1 MRNNLHPVWLIAKRE
16 LRDQFRDWRILFPLI
31 VLTLVFPFLMNEV
44 AFQAVAFANRYGGN
58 LIVDRLVP
66 FSVLIIGFFPITV
79 SLVVALESFVGEKER
94 GTIEPL
100 LSSPMEDWQLYAG
113 KLLVG
118 ISTPLFASFFSIIF
132 YLIMVSYQDLNMP
145 KLPVIAQLFG
155 LTAAHAILMTS
166 AAIVIS
172 VQSTTVKAANLLAS
186 FIVVPVAMLMQGETV
201 MLFWGTDDVLW
212 LAVLAVL
219 VMSFLL
225 VRLGIAH
232 FNREYLLGREIDTL
246 KIRLTLKKFWAA
258 FKGQATSVLDW
269 YRRVLRQAVAQLFVP
284 FAIVLMMAIAGIWFA
299 YDWTM
304 NNVPVLLQQ
313 YSQEDISKLVRETN
327 QLPDINDLR
336 AQLSMRNIF
345 THNVQAMLG
354 ILLAG
359 LVSFS
364 VLGMLVY
371 LANIGVVGGLLGVL
385 QIAGM
390 SPVLILLAGLLPHGT
405 FEIPALMLSAASV
418 LRIGAVLVTP
428 QLGRSMGDVIV
439 DLLADWT
446 KVFIG
451 LVIPL
456 LAIAALVETYIT
468 PAILLSVLK

>member
-1 MRNNLHPVWLIAKRE
+1 
-16 LRDQFRDWRILFPLI
+16 
-31 VLTLVFPFLMNEV
+31 
-44 AFQAVAFANRYGGN
+44 
-58 LIVDRLVP
+58 
-66 FSVLIIGFFPITV
+66 
-79 SLVVALESFVGEKER
+79 
-94 GTIEPL
+94 
-100 LSSPMEDWQLYAG
+100 
-113 KLLVG
+113 
-118 ISTPLFASFFSIIF
+118 
-132 YLIMVSYQDLNMP
+132 
-145 KLPVIAQLFG
+145 
-155 LTAAHAILMTS
+155 
-166 AAIVIS
+166 
-172 VQSTTVKAANLLAS
+172 
-186 FIVVPVAMLMQGETV
+186 
-201 MLFWGTDDVLW
+201 
-212 LAVLAVL
+212 
-219 VMSFLL
+219 
-225 VRLGIAH
+225 
-232 FNREYLLGREIDTL
+232 
-246 KIRLTLKKFWAA
+246 
-258 FKGQATSVLDW
+258 
-269 YRRVLRQAVAQLFVP
+269 
-284 FAIVLMMAIAGIWFA
+284 MMAIAGIWFA

-313 YSQEDISKLVRETN
+313 YSQADISKLVRETN

-336 AQLSMRNIF
+336 AQLSARNIF

-371 LANIGVVGGLLGVL
+371 LANICVVGGLLGVL

-390 SPVLILLAGLLPHGT
+390 SPVLILLAGLLPHGI

-428 QLGRSMGDVIV
+428 QLGKSMGDVLV

-456 LAIAALVETYIT
+456 LAAAALVETYIT

>member
-145 KLPVIAQLFG
+145 QWPVIAQLFG

-172 VQSTTVKAANLLAS
+172 VQSTSVKAANLLAS

-212 LAVLAVL
+212 WAVLAVL

-232 FNREYLLGREIDTL
+232 FNREYLLGREIDTIN
-246 KIRLTLKKFWAA
+246 IRLTLQKFWTT
-258 FKGQATSVLDW
+258 FKGQAASVPDW
-269 YRRVLRQAVAQLFVP
+269 YRRALRQAVAQLFVP

-304 NNVPVLLQQ
+304 NNVPVLLKQS
-313 YSQEDISKLVRETN
+313 SQEDISKLVRETN

-336 AQLSMRNIF
+336 AQLSVSNIF
-345 THNVQAMLG
+345 TNNVQAMLI

-364 VLGMLVY
+364 VLGILVY
-371 LANIGVVGGLLGVL
+371 LINIGVIGGLLGVL
-385 QIAGM
+385 QIVGM
-390 SPVLILLAGLLPHGT
+390 SPVLILLAGLLPHGI

>member
-1 MRNNLHPVWLIAKRE
+1 
-16 LRDQFRDWRILFPLI
+16 
-31 VLTLVFPFLMNEV
+31 
-44 AFQAVAFANRYGGN
+44 
-58 LIVDRLVP
+58 
-66 FSVLIIGFFPITV
+66 
-79 SLVVALESFVGEKER
+79 
-94 GTIEPL
+94 
-100 LSSPMEDWQLYAG
+100 
-113 KLLVG
+113 
-118 ISTPLFASFFSIIF
+118 
-132 YLIMVSYQDLNMP
+132 
-145 KLPVIAQLFG
+145 
-155 LTAAHAILMTS
+155 MTS

-246 KIRLTLKKFWAA
+246 KIRLTLKKFWVA

-299 YDWTM
+299 YDWTI

-336 AQLSMRNIF
+336 AQLSVRNIF

-390 SPVLILLAGLLPHGT
+390 SPVLILLAGLLPHGI

>member
-1 MRNNLHPVWLIAKRE
+1 
-16 LRDQFRDWRILFPLI
+16 
-31 VLTLVFPFLMNEV
+31 
-44 AFQAVAFANRYGGN
+44 
-58 LIVDRLVP
+58 
-66 FSVLIIGFFPITV
+66 
-79 SLVVALESFVGEKER
+79 
-94 GTIEPL
+94 
-100 LSSPMEDWQLYAG
+100 
-113 KLLVG
+113 
-118 ISTPLFASFFSIIF
+118 
-132 YLIMVSYQDLNMP
+132 
-145 KLPVIAQLFG
+145 
-155 LTAAHAILMTS
+155 
-166 AAIVIS
+166 
-172 VQSTTVKAANLLAS
+172 VKAANLLAS

-212 LAVLAVL
+212 WAVLAVL

-232 FNREYLLGREIDTL
+232 FNREYLLGREIDTIN
-246 KIRLTLKKFWAA
+246 IRLTLQKFWTT
-258 FKGQATSVLDW
+258 FKGQAASVPDW
-269 YRRVLRQAVAQLFVP
+269 YRRALRQAVAQLFVP

-304 NNVPVLLQQ
+304 NNVPVLLKQS
-313 YSQEDISKLVRETN
+313 SQEDISKLVRETN

-336 AQLSMRNIF
+336 AQLSVSNIF
-345 THNVQAMLG
+345 TNNVQAMLI

-364 VLGMLVY
+364 VLGILVY
-371 LANIGVVGGLLGVL
+371 LINIGVIGGLLGVL
-385 QIAGM
+385 QIVGM
-390 SPVLILLAGLLPHGT
+390 SPVLILLAGLLPHGI